1 MAGVVYP
8 HIEDTP
14 EGVASVSGTQ
24 TKVLEIALDR
34 IAHHW
39 DADEIQRQHPRL
51 SLAQIYAALAY
62 YFDHQQDLDEQIEEQ
77 IRFVEQSRAAA
88 GESSVRAKLRAM
100 GRLP

>member
-14 EGVASVSGTQ
+14 EGVAYVSGTQ
-24 TKVLEIALDR
+24 TKVIEIALDR

-62 YFDHQQDLDEQIEEQ
+62 YFDHQRELDEQIEEQ
-77 IRFVEQSRAAA
+77 VRSVSQSRAAA